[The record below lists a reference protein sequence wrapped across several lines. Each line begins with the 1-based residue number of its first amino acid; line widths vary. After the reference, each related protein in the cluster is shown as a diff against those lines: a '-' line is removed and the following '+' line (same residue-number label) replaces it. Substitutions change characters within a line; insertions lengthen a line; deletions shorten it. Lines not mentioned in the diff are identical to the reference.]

1 MFIFGQSAVRN
12 SEPMYNKKR
21 FNYETAAYY
30 GNKNNGM
37 HVAGRVIKGR
47 PLSAISSNTKN
58 KVTFASMEIKPEN
71 NGPVVYIET
80 VNKCV

>member
-12 SEPMYNKKR
+12 SEPVYNKKR
-21 FNYETAAYY
+21 FNYETAAY
-30 GNKNNGM
+30 NNGM

-47 PLSAISSNTKN
+47 PLSAIFSNTEN
-58 KVTFASMEIKPEN
+58 KVTFASMEIKPKN
-71 NGPVVYIET
+71 IGPVVYIET